1 MQYLSTRGDP
11 ARPGFAEILLD
22 GLAPDGGLYLP
33 DQWPR
38 LTGPTP
44 KDYAELTAS
53 VLAPFV
59 APDPFEADLGA
70 IAGAAYS
77 RFRHPE
83 VAPLVQLDEDRYLME
98 LYWGPTLSFKDYA
111 LSVVG
116 GLFEVLLKRLRRP
129 VLILGATS
137 GDTGSA
143 AIDACKGRDNLA
155 VVILYPEGKITEVQR
170 RQMTTVSDD
179 NVTVV
184 AVGGSFDDCQ
194 ALVKRAFTD
203 PNLGLDLAAVNSIN
217 WARIAIQA
225 AYYVSAAQRVGGDR
239 PLAFAVPTGNFGNVL
254 AGYVASRM
262 GTPIERLIIANN
274 RNHGLADLVAT
285 GSLIV
290 EAPHSTLAPAMDI
303 QIPSNLERFL
313 FEVADRDPF
322 RVRAWQQQLTD
333 TGRLS
338 LTEGERA
345 GVQQLLAAGWLSDEE
360 VVETIR
366 SVHQSSGL
374 ILDPHTAIA
383 WEVGNQLCP
392 PGTPLVTVATAHPAK
407 FGLAVAR
414 AIGEAPALPND
425 LADLGER
432 DEHIVHMANEYS
444 ALTQLLRSR

>member
-22 GLAPDGGLYLP
+22 GLAPDGGLFLP

-38 LTGPTP
+38 LIGSIAL
-44 KDYAELTAS
+44 DYSELTAS

-59 APDPFEADLGA
+59 SPDPLEADLA
-70 IAGAAYS
+70 TIAAAAYA

-83 VAPLVQLDEDRYLME
+83 VAPLVEVGEDRYLLE

-116 GLFEVLLKRLRRP
+116 GLFEVLLRRRQRQ

-143 AIDACKGRDNLA
+143 AIDACKGKDNLE

-184 AVGGSFDDCQ
+184 AVDGSFDDCQ
-194 ALVKRAFTD
+194 AMVKRALTD
-203 PNLGLDLAAVNSIN
+203 PNLGLDLAPVNSIN

-239 PLAFAVPTGNFGNVL
+239 PLAFAIPTGNFGNVL
-254 AGYVASRM
+254 AGYVASQM

-285 GSLIV
+285 GRLTV

-322 RVRAWQQQLTD
+322 RVRAWQQQLTE
-333 TGRLS
+333 TGQLG
-338 LTEGERA
+338 LTDGERA
-345 GVQQLLAAGWLSDEE
+345 RVQHLLSAGWLSDEQ
-360 VVETIR
+360 VVQTIKR
-366 SVHQSSGL
+366 VHQSSGL
-374 ILDPHTAIA
+374 TLDPHTAIA
-383 WEVGNQLCP
+383 WEVGNRLCP

-407 FGLAVAR
+407 FGPAVAR
-414 AIGEAPALPND
+414 AIGEAPALPDD

-432 DEHIVHMANEYS
+432 EERIVHLANDYS

>member
-11 ARPGFAEILLD
+11 ARPGFAEILMD
-22 GLAPDGGLYLP
+22 GLAPDGGLFLP
-33 DQWPR
+33 DQWPW
-38 LTGPTP
+38 LTGSIALN
-44 KDYAELTAS
+44 YSELTAS

-59 APDPFEADLGA
+59 SPDPLEADLA
-70 IAGAAYS
+70 TIAAAAYA

-83 VAPLVQLDEDRYLME
+83 VAPLVEVGEDRYLLE

-116 GLFEVLLKRLRRP
+116 GLFEVLLRRRQRQ

-143 AIDACKGRDNLA
+143 AIDACKGKNNLE

-179 NVTVV
+179 NITAV
-184 AVGGSFDDCQ
+184 AVDGSFDDCQ
-194 ALVKRAFTD
+194 AMVKRAFTD
-203 PNLGLDLAAVNSIN
+203 PNLGLDVAPVNSIN

-239 PLAFAVPTGNFGNVL
+239 PLAFAIPTGNFGNVL
-254 AGYVASRM
+254 AGYVASQM

-285 GSLIV
+285 GRLTV

-303 QIPSNLERFL
+303 QVPSNLERFL

-322 RVRAWQQQLTD
+322 RVRAWQQQLTE
-333 TGRLS
+333 TGQLG
-338 LTEGERA
+338 LTDGERA
-345 GVQQLLAAGWLSDEE
+345 RVQHLLSAGWLSDEQ
-360 VVETIR
+360 VVQTIKR
-366 SVHQSSGL
+366 VHQSSGL
-374 ILDPHTAIA
+374 TLDPHTAIA
-383 WEVGNQLCP
+383 WEVGNRLCP

-407 FGLAVAR
+407 FGPAVAR
-414 AIGEAPALPND
+414 AIGEAPALPDD

-432 DEHIVHMANEYS
+432 EERIVHLANDYS